1 MNKILSKYFCFF
13 LVIINFTYVFSHL
26 ATISQSSQEKIISDL
41 KFIRN
46 LKISE
51 FNDKIS
57 EKPKVSIVIPV
68 YNGEDYVYELIACI
82 QHQTLKDL
90 EMIFVDDNSP
100 DESYE
105 KITEAQLID
114 QRIKILRNKK
124 NRGIF
129 YSRFYGALQSKGS
142 YVAFIDCD
150 DLYINPM
157 LLSEAYLSAES
168 KNLDLVQYEYIK
180 SDYDRG
186 EKYENFLAVV
196 SDFTYFELKTPPDIK
211 TLFVGQK
218 ITQKGQLLFLINYI
232 KKV

>member
-1 MNKILSKYFCFF
+1 MNKIFSKYFCFF
-13 LVIINFTYVFSHL
+13 LVIINFTYVFSYL
-26 ATISQSSQEKIISDL
+26 ATISQSSQEQIISDL

-105 KITEAQLID
+105 KIEEAQLID

-124 NRGIF
+124 IVE
-129 YSRFYGALQSKGS
+129 Y
-142 YVAFIDCD
+142 FIVGFMVH
-150 DLYINPM
+150 YNQKVPM
-157 LLSEAYLSAES
+157 
-168 KNLDLVQYEYIK
+168 
-180 SDYDRG
+180 
-186 EKYENFLAVV
+186 
-196 SDFTYFELKTPPDIK
+196 
-211 TLFVGQK
+211 
-218 ITQKGQLLFLINYI
+218 
-232 KKV
+232 

>member
-1 MNKILSKYFCFF
+1 MNKIFSKYFCFF
-13 LVIINFTYVFSHL
+13 LVIINFRYVFSYL
-26 ATISQSSQEKIISDL
+26 SKISQSSQEQIISDL

-82 QHQTLKDL
+82 QQQSLKDL

-124 NRGIF
+124 IVE
-129 YSRFYGALQSKGS
+129 Y
-142 YVAFIDCD
+142 FIVGFMVH
-150 DLYINPM
+150 YNQKVPM
-157 LLSEAYLSAES
+157 
-168 KNLDLVQYEYIK
+168 
-180 SDYDRG
+180 
-186 EKYENFLAVV
+186 
-196 SDFTYFELKTPPDIK
+196 
-211 TLFVGQK
+211 
-218 ITQKGQLLFLINYI
+218 
-232 KKV
+232 